1 MKSFARKVTKL
12 FKKNIKQDVMF
23 FCSLLANASTLKV
36 FQYVLQYF
44 FIILLLIFQNSL
56 ATLLFNTE
64 NMANFKTLRQ
74 FENEEE
80 VRESLEDENKKERD
94 GNQTKTY
101 LTKDDLHKAQNYSE
115 TDEEV
120 NKGSQERKG
129 KVTQDIDKD
138 FEEISDVKKALVKR

>member
-1 MKSFARKVTKL
+1 MNPFARKFTKL

-94 GNQTKTY
+94 GNLTKTY

-120 NKGSQERKG
+120 NKGKQERKG
-129 KVTQDIDKD
+129 KVSQDIDNE
-138 FEEISDVKKALVKR
+138 FEEISNAKKALVKR

>member
-1 MKSFARKVTKL
+1 MKPFARKVTKL

-80 VRESLEDENKKERD
+80 VRGSLEDENKEERD
-94 GNQTKTY
+94 GNQTKAY
-101 LTKDDLHKAQNYSE
+101 LTKGDLHKAQNYSE
-115 TDEEV
+115 TDEKV
-120 NKGSQERKG
+120 NKGKQERKG
-129 KVTQDIDKD
+129 KVSQDIDNE
-138 FEEISDVKKALVKR
+138 FEEISNAKKALVKR